1 MEKKLV
7 GLYVPAAQER
17 FDILVPM
24 DVAIGELAVLVTNG
38 AAELCGGRYVP
49 SREEVLTMRQPD
61 MLLDPEKTLADYGV
75 EDGAQL
81 VLI

>member
-1 MEKKLV
+1 MTKKLI

-17 FDILVPM
+17 FDILVPT
-24 DVAIGELAVLVTNG
+24 DVEIAALTKLLAKG
-38 AAELCGGRYVP
+38 AVELCEGRFVP
-49 SREEVLTMRQPD
+49 SDQEMLSLRQPD
-61 MLLDPEKTLADYGV
+61 LLLHPEKTLADYGV